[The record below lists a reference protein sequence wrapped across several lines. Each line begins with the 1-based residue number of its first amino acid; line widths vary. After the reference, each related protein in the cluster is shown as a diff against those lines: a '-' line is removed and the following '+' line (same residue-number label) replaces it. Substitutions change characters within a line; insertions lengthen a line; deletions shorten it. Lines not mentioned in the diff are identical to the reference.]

1 MLALKENIID
11 DITSKIRMLEDA
23 IDEHEK
29 NLTAR
34 DHLMEEYQRR

>member
-1 MLALKENIID
+1 MKDAIID
-11 DITSKIRMLEDA
+11 DITNKIRLLEDA

-34 DHLMEEYQRR
+34 DHLMDEYQQREK